1 MCSNVMENGIKL
13 TATLES
19 QSPMIHFQARETG
32 AVLRASE
39 VKPKLDRFLIKKMIK
54 NLVANSQLTNEEAL
68 KKLKEKHS
76 EYFQDVKLNYALNY
90 KMRIIATK
98 VNEFSLEDGGKSRY
112 APFFANSGKNN
123 DEEKL
128 RGVFVTAELTIVC
141 FNKTLRETIKKCLEE
156 FFIVTN
162 FGMMQGKGFGSFIV
176 TGSVKTD
183 NNGRISSDEIG
194 KIAKQL
200 EESVEAKSCYYMEF
214 NTLERDVEDRL
225 KNIYK
230 DMFDEIKLF
239 YGIMKSGYN
248 VNGKYARSYIY
259 DYMHN
264 NYGLGNEKK
273 WMKQNK
279 IAPAI
284 MHPNRI
290 IKSADERQRHLASLS
305 DCQTI
310 LENATKVYWVKGNR
324 GVSVRTNHGYCDAIR
339 DIAITAQSTKM
350 DDEHDLKYVRALL
363 GTAIQTEFK
372 IGYYKNNRNNRWCL
386 LGRDENDKVQ
396 VTIADTSEELERVPS
411 PIYFKIIKNVV
422 FIAAKKI
429 PEKIYGRTFKFSSC
443 WESGTISTP
452 SKEQLIDNAIGK
464 AFDIQTFLKEYVDYY
479 NGDLRT
485 KVTRVRNAK
494 IIQEVQIKE
503 DANE

>member
-13 TATLES
+13 TAILES
-19 QSPMIHFQARETG
+19 QSPMIHFQAQETG

-76 EYFQDVKLNYALNY
+76 EYFQDVKLNDALNY

-112 APFFANSGKNN
+112 APFFANSGRNN

-183 NNGRISSDEIG
+183 NNGRISYNEIR

-200 EESVEAKSCYYMEF
+200 EESVEAKSCYYMKF
-214 NTLERDVEDRL
+214 NALEGDVEDRL

-284 MHPNRI
+284 MHPDRI
-290 IKSADERQRHLASLS
+290 IKSADERHLASLS

-310 LENATKVYWVKGNR
+310 LESATKVYWVKGNG
-324 GVSVRTNHGYCDAIR
+324 GVSVRTNHEYCDAIR
-339 DIAITAQSTKM
+339 DIASTAQSTEM
-350 DDEHDLKYVRALL
+350 DNEHDPKYVRALL

-386 LGRDENDKVQ
+386 LGRDKNDKVQ

-411 PIYFKIIKNVV
+411 PIYFKIIKNIV

-452 SKEQLIDNAIGK
+452 SKEQLIDNATGE

-479 NGDLRT
+479 NGVLRT

-494 IIQEVQIKE
+494 IIQEV
-503 DANE
+503 

>member
-39 VKPKLDRFLIKKMIK
+39 VKPKLDRFLIKK
-54 NLVANSQLTNEEAL
+54 LVANSQLTNEEAL

-76 EYFQDVKLNYALNY
+76 EYFQDVKLNDALNY

-112 APFFANSGKNN
+112 APFFANSGRNN

-141 FNKTLRETIKKCLEE
+141 FNKTLRETIKRYLEE

-176 TGSVKTD
+176 IGSVQTD
-183 NNGRISSDEIG
+183 TNGRISSDEIG

-214 NTLERDVEDRL
+214 NALEGEVEDRL

-264 NYGLGNEKK
+264 NYRLGNEKK

-290 IKSADERQRHLASLS
+290 IKSANERHLASLP
-305 DCQTI
+305 DCRTI
-310 LENATKVYWVKGNR
+310 LESATKVYWVKGNR

-339 DIAITAQSTKM
+339 DIARTAQSTEM
-350 DDEHDLKYVRALL
+350 DNEHDPKYVRALL

-372 IGYYKNNRNNRWCL
+372 IGYYKNNKNNRWYL

-396 VTIADTSEELERVPS
+396 VTIADASEELERVPS
-411 PIYFKIIKNVV
+411 PIYFKIIKNIV
-422 FIAAKKI
+422 FI

-452 SKEQLIDNAIGK
+452 SKEQLIDNATGE

-479 NGDLRT
+479 NGVLRT

-494 IIQEVQIKE
+494 IIQEV
-503 DANE
+503 

>member
-1 MCSNVMENGIKL
+1 
-13 TATLES
+13 
-19 QSPMIHFQARETG
+19 
-32 AVLRASE
+32 
-39 VKPKLDRFLIKKMIK
+39 
-54 NLVANSQLTNEEAL
+54 
-68 KKLKEKHS
+68 
-76 EYFQDVKLNYALNY
+76 
-90 KMRIIATK
+90 
-98 VNEFSLEDGGKSRY
+98 
-112 APFFANSGKNN
+112 
-123 DEEKL
+123 
-128 RGVFVTAELTIVC
+128 
-141 FNKTLRETIKKCLEE
+141 
-156 FFIVTN
+156 
-162 FGMMQGKGFGSFIV
+162 MMQGKGFGSFIV

-183 NNGRISSDEIG
+183 NNGRISYNEIR

-200 EESVEAKSCYYMEF
+200 EESVEAKSCYYMKF
-214 NTLERDVEDRL
+214 NALEGDVEDRL

-284 MHPNRI
+284 MHPDRI
-290 IKSADERQRHLASLS
+290 IKSADERHLASLS
-305 DCQTI
+305 NCQTI
-310 LENATKVYWVKGNR
+310 LESATKVYWVKGNR
-324 GVSVRTNHGYCDAIR
+324 GVSVRTNHEYCDAIR
-339 DIAITAQSTKM
+339 DIARTAQSTEI
-350 DDEHDLKYVRALL
+350 DNEHDPMYVRALL

-372 IGYYKNNRNNRWCL
+372 IGYYKNNKNNRWYL

-429 PEKIYGRTFKFSSC
+429 PEKIYGRTFKFSSR

-452 SKEQLIDNAIGK
+452 SKEQLIDNETGK

>member
-1 MCSNVMENGIKL
+1 M
-13 TATLES
+13 
-19 QSPMIHFQARETG
+19 
-32 AVLRASE
+32 
-39 VKPKLDRFLIKKMIK
+39 DRFLIKK
-54 NLVANSQLTNEEAL
+54 LVANSQLTNEEAL

-76 EYFQDVKLNYALNY
+76 EYFQDVKLNDALNY

-112 APFFANSGKNN
+112 APFFANSGRNN

-141 FNKTLRETIKKCLEE
+141 FNKTLRETIKRYLEE

-176 TGSVKTD
+176 IGSVQTD
-183 NNGRISSDEIG
+183 TNGRISSDEIG

-214 NTLERDVEDRL
+214 NALEGEVEDRL

-264 NYGLGNEKK
+264 NYRLGNEKK

-290 IKSADERQRHLASLS
+290 IKSANERHLASLP
-305 DCQTI
+305 DCRTI
-310 LENATKVYWVKGNR
+310 LESATKVYWVKGNR

-339 DIAITAQSTKM
+339 DIARTAQSTEM
-350 DDEHDLKYVRALL
+350 DNEHDPKYVRALL

-372 IGYYKNNRNNRWCL
+372 IGYYKNNKNNRWYL

-396 VTIADTSEELERVPS
+396 VTIADASEELERVPS
-411 PIYFKIIKNVV
+411 PIYFKIIKNIV

-452 SKEQLIDNAIGK
+452 SKEQLIDNATGE

-479 NGDLRT
+479 NGVLRT

-494 IIQEVQIKE
+494 IIQEV
-503 DANE
+503 